1 MTIDT
6 PMEPPGDKGTPLL
19 ASDHAFAVLRR
30 DILMGVHPPGSN
42 LRLADLR
49 TRYEIGASP
58 LREALFRL
66 ASQKLV
72 LLDANRGFRVPPLDR
87 AEWDDLVAMRLNL
100 EPAAAQGAVG
110 AGDEAW
116 EEAVLL
122 AHRRL
127 KRLGPASE
135 IVTPLGNA
143 TRAAQWEICHRQ
155 FHAALISACGSP
167 WTIRFCDQLSD
178 QFDRYRRVAS
188 PSRAEQRAL
197 AAQHDRML
205 DAALARDGAAC
216 AAVLADHIA
225 LTGAAVG
232 RELARLV

>member
-1 MTIDT
+1 MTIET
-6 PMEPPGDKGTPLL
+6 PTEPQGDRNPPLL

-49 TRYEIGASP
+49 ARYEVGASP

-72 LLDANRGFRVPPLDR
+72 QLDPNRGFRVPALDR
-87 AEWDDLVAMRLNL
+87 AEWADLVAMRLRL
-100 EPAAAQGAVG
+100 EPPAAAAAIENGG
-110 AGDEAW
+110 EEW
-116 EEAVLL
+116 EESVLL

-135 IVTPLGNA
+135 IVTHLA
-143 TRAAQWEICHRQ
+143 DADRAAQWEVCHRQ
-155 FHAALISACGSP
+155 FHACLISACASP
-167 WTIRFCDQLSD
+167 WTIRFCDQLAD
-178 QFDRYRRVAS
+178 QFDRYRRFAA
-188 PSRAEQRAL
+188 PSRAEQTAL

-216 AAVLADHIA
+216 AALLADHIA
-225 LTGAAVG
+225 LTGTAVG
-232 RELARLV
+232 RELARLL